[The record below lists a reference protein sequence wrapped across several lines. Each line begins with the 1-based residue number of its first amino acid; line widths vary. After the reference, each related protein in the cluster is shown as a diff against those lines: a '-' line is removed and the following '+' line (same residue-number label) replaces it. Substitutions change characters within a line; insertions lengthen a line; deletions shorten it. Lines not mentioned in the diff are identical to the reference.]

1 MSRMESAG
9 CSGVRLVRPRAGQ
22 RSGIEGA
29 DPLGRGFFA
38 DNAYAAE
45 ALAESDWSGLLNTER
60 GVTDVTLKHLD
71 KCADVCDSG
80 FWKGV

>member
-1 MSRMESAG
+1 M
-9 CSGVRLVRPRAGQ
+9 
-22 RSGIEGA
+22 
-29 DPLGRGFFA
+29 GRGFFA